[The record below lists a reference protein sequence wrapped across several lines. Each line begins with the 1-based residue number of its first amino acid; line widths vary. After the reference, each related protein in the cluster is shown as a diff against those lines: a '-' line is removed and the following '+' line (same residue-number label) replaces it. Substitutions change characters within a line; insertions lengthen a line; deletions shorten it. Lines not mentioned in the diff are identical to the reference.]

1 MHTPPGFNGD
11 NADQFDYEQGQ
22 LKPLTEAQRA
32 ALDEYNVELALLAEC
47 QPQQKEI
54 PGETW

>member
-32 ALDEYNVELALLAEC
+32 ALDEYSVELMALAAI
-47 QPQQKEI
+47 QAPA
-54 PGETW
+54 PVDW